1 MSTVYSQATI
11 DVLKMDIEG
20 SEWPSLEVIF
30 RENLFKNVKQFVLEV
45 HLGENVADPRQY
57 QLVQKLEEIGFRK
70 FNVHV
75 NHYSRFVTST
85 GRRLTCCYE
94 LSYINLKYLSNG

>member
-1 MSTVYSQATI
+1 
-11 DVLKMDIEG
+11 MDIEG
-20 SEWPSLEVIF
+20 SEWPSLEAIY
-30 RENLFKNVKQFVLEV
+30 RENSFKNVKQLVLEV

-85 GRRLTCCYE
+85 GRRLTKCYE
-94 LSYINLKYLSNG
+94 LSYINTNFMRIN